1 MNQTWDLSV
10 LYKDFDDPAYAADMA
25 ALDAP
30 PSPLCTS
37 WRRRQEHCLP
47 PN

>member
-1 MNQTWDLSV
+1 MVINMNQTWDLSV

-25 ALDAP
+25 ALGAAIAA
-30 PSPLCTS
+30 LHE
-37 WRRRQEHCLP
+37 REHCLP

>member
-25 ALDAP
+25 ALVP

-37 WRRRQEHCLP
+37 WRRWQEHCLP
-47 PN
+47 LN

>member
-25 ALDAP
+25 AL
-30 PSPLCTS
+30 CTS